1 MATAQR
7 DHATHWRERG
17 ACLRVD
23 PDLFFP
29 IGDGSLTQV
38 QITEAKA
45 VCRRCPVMEQ
55 CLGWAMRVERVEGI
69 WGETTEGERRLM
81 RRRDDADDRLGA
93 RRVTSTRPARSYG
106 WKQS

>member
-7 DHATHWRERG
+7 DHATHWREQG
-17 ACLRVD
+17 ACVRLD

-29 IGDGSLTQV
+29 IGDGGLTHVQV
-38 QITEAKA
+38 AEAKA

-55 CLGWAMRVERVEGI
+55 CLGWAMRVEQVDGI
-69 WGETTEGERRLM
+69 WGGTTEGERRLM
-81 RRRDDADDRLGA
+81 RRRDGAEHHLGA
-93 RRVTSTRPARSYG
+93 THVTSTPPARSYG